1 MTRGAI
7 REYVEAVRPRYLAA
21 SKKVKKSEIL
31 AEFCQTTGYHR
42 DTAIRL
48 LGHPPGARS
57 GARRGRPR
65 RYGTEVRED
74 LKAVWEA
81 ADRICSK
88 RLQPFVPTL
97 LESLERHGEVNLCPP
112 VRSKLVAMSAA
123 TMDRLLKP
131 YRVAGLRRPFSQ
143 SRAVSGI
150 QALVPVR
157 TFGEWEGV
165 APGSLQMDLVSHC
178 GESTEGF
185 YLTTLMA
192 VDVALGWTDCRAVW
206 GKGKDRVGGAAYYTR
221 QALPFPLREIH
232 TDNGGEFLN
241 DALYP
246 WCQRHG
252 IRFTRGRPYKKND
265 QAYVEQK
272 NWTVV
277 RRVVGYDRFASK
289 AAFQALERVYRPLR
303 LYINFFQPLRKLV
316 GKVRDGSKVV
326 KRYDEAKTPYQRL
339 MGAGV
344 LDPDKQAELERLF
357 RSLNPVQ
364 LRAEIDAALD
374 ELWKLAE
381 RPAGANGVGKQAVA
395 CA

>member
-1 MTRGAI
+1 
-7 REYVEAVRPRYLAA
+7 
-21 SKKVKKSEIL
+21 
-31 AEFCQTTGYHR
+31 
-42 DTAIRL
+42 
-48 LGHPPGARS
+48 
-57 GARRGRPR
+57 
-65 RYGTEVRED
+65 
-74 LKAVWEA
+74 
-81 ADRICSK
+81 
-88 RLQPFVPTL
+88 VPTL
-97 LESLERHGEVNLCPP
+97 LESLERHGEINLYPP
-112 VRSKLVAMSAA
+112 VRSQLLAMSAA

-131 YRVAGLRRPFSQ
+131 YRLAGLHRPFGQ
-143 SRAVSGI
+143 SRAVSVI
-150 QALVPVR
+150 QAQVPVR

-178 GESTEGF
+178 GDSTEGF

-206 GKGKDRVGGAAYYTR
+206 GKGKDRVGAAAHYTR

-241 DALYP
+241 NVLYP

-277 RRVVGYDRFASK
+277 RRLVGYDRFASK

-316 GKVRDGSKVV
+316 GKERTGSKVV

-364 LRAEIDAALD
+364 LRTEIDAALE

-381 RPAGANGVGKQAVA
+381 RPAGANGVRKQAVA
-395 CA
+395 CV